1 MDVRYLIVF
10 FAIVLVLIVVWLV
23 NDFDFNGSSGSGGS
37 SSSTTPKIESKTTPK
52 LVWSTRFSEKTI
64 DMMRWSVI
72 ASKNQINPLNF
83 PSERIAKTNG
93 FLDLKVLKVPITFQN
108 QTYPYQ
114 SYKLT
119 SNSKFL
125 LGIFIVKIRVR
136 DLENKKFEVSLQN
149 YSNACNNLLS
159 NGTIYIVKNWRGR
172 LNAGTK
178 INGKKTLLEYP
189 KLKSRKSGKSGKSK
203 KSKSRKYHTFVLEWT
218 KSSMSWYFD
227 SDIGVSGTLSGGFK
241 IGSIQNSI
249 LDESITSPLNISLQI
264 KANKNTKTETSIQI
278 KKIEVYR

>member
-23 NDFDFNGSSGSGGS
+23 NDFDFNGSDGS
-37 SSSTTPKIESKTTPK
+37 SSSTTSQIESQTTQK

-72 ASKNQINPLNF
+72 ASKNQINLLNF

-125 LGIFIVKIRVR
+125 LGIFIIKIKTNSLV
-136 DLENKKFEVSLQN
+136 DKKFTISLQN

-159 NGTIYIVKNWRGR
+159 NGTIYIVKNKGGC
-172 LNAGTK
+172 LVAGTK
-178 INGKKTLLEYP
+178 INGKQTLLEYP
-189 KLKSRKSGKSGKSK
+189 KVKSGKSRKSGKSGKSK
-203 KSKSRKYHTFVLEWT
+203 KSKSGKYHTYVLEWT
-218 KSSMSWYFD
+218 ESSMSWYFD

-264 KANKNTKTETSIQI
+264 KANKNTKTETSIQV